1 MPAFDFVTD
10 LTVIILLAVML
21 GALGVFAWRGRLQ
34 RQKVERKNKIIHR
47 NLNASFTLGGYLL
60 EAHDDESAILAAM
73 RTGTDLLDAQG
84 CAFVPFNE
92 WKQSLPAL
100 KHGDLPLLQG
110 SDWQT
115 RLLHPA
121 TRHAC
126 RNCENRQASSECMLL
141 EKSAD
146 AENIYCVP
154 LRCGGRE
161 VGVISYLFPT
171 SVQVTQEQYFF
182 LNELVRLTDL
192 ALDSLRVHEQEISA
206 LRHIQN
212 PAVQKE
218 ELSTLLGR
226 LLEDIRQAMDIDMA
240 LIWVPA
246 EEGLRPPLL
255 LQSICPEKVDEPLWL
270 ENSSMLEG
278 IWQTVS
284 KSNKTLSLE
293 SVTLPRELAHKSDLK
308 LLALPV
314 AWRESEPLGMLLL
327 GSQPLHKFTRR
338 QLLLLRTV
346 SGQAALLIQNDLL
359 MTQLEYQAVLDERT
373 RLAREIHDGLAQT
386 LAFLKMEAARM
397 QSYIAKGDFP
407 SVEHTLQACYRT
419 LSDAYLEARQA
430 IDNLRR
436 VPEEDLSDWL
446 AMTAADFKT
455 LTGMQVNVS
464 AGEFEHA
471 FPPAVKAQL
480 TRIVQEALTNI
491 RKHAQ
496 SRTVSISAF
505 EHNGSVVVEIKDN
518 GRGFS
523 PMEKQSVSQH
533 GLRSMRERAE
543 SIGADFQIISA
554 LDMGT
559 TIRLQI
565 PIREQV
571 KL

>member
-1 MPAFDFVTD
+1 MPIFDFVTD
-10 LTVIILLAVML
+10 LTIIILLAVML
-21 GALGVFAWRGRLQ
+21 GVLGMIAWRSHLR
-34 RQKVERKNKIIHR
+34 RQKVEHENQIIHK
-47 NLNASFTLGGYLL
+47 NLNASFSLSGYLL
-60 EAHDDESAILAAM
+60 EAHDEESAILAAM
-73 RTGTDLLDAQG
+73 RAGADLLGAQG

-100 KHGDLPLLQG
+100 KHGDLPLLQEP
-110 SDWQT
+110 DWQV

-121 TRHAC
+121 TRQAC
-126 RNCENRQASSECMLL
+126 RSCQNRQAGLDCVLL
-141 EKSAD
+141 EKSVD

-161 VGVISYLFPT
+161 IGVISYLF
-171 SVQVTQEQYFF
+171 SAYVKVTEEQYSF
-182 LNELVRLTDL
+182 LTELVRLTDL
-192 ALDSLRVHEQEISA
+192 ALDGLRVHEQEISA

-212 PAVQKE
+212 PAIQKE
-218 ELSTLLGR
+218 EISTLLGR
-226 LLEDIRQAMDIDMA
+226 LLEDIRQAMDINLA

-246 EEGLRPPLL
+246 EEGLRQPLL
-255 LQSICPEKVDEPLWL
+255 LQSACPENVDEPIWL
-270 ENSSMLEG
+270 ENPSMLEG
-278 IWQTVS
+278 VWQSVS

-293 SVTLPRELAHKSDLK
+293 SVTLPRELGSKSGLK

-314 AWRESEPLGMLLL
+314 AWRENEPLGMLLL

-338 QLLLLRTV
+338 QLMLLRTV

-359 MTQLEYQAVLDERT
+359 MAQLEYQAVLNERT

-407 SVEHTLQACYRT
+407 SVDRILQACYRT
-419 LSDAYLEARQA
+419 LSDAYLDARQA

-436 VPEEDLSDWL
+436 VPEEDLANWL
-446 AMTAADFKT
+446 AMTATDFKT
-455 LTGMQVNVS
+455 LTGMQVKVS
-464 AGEFEHA
+464 SGQFEYD
-471 FPPAVKAQL
+471 FSPAVRAQL

-496 SRTVSISAF
+496 SHIVFISAF
-505 EHNGSVVVEIKDN
+505 ERDGELVVEVKDN

-523 PMEKQSVSQH
+523 PIEKQSISQH

-554 LDMGT
+554 PNKGT
-559 TIRLQI
+559 TVRLQI
-565 PIREQV
+565 PVRERA

>member
-1 MPAFDFVTD
+1 MAAFDFVTD

-21 GALGVFAWRGRLQ
+21 GILGVFAWRGRLQ
-34 RQKVERKNKIIHR
+34 RQKVERQNQIIR
-47 NLNASFTLGGYLL
+47 RDLNASFTLGGYLL
-60 EAHDDESAILAAM
+60 EAHDEESAILAAM
-73 RTGTDLLDAQG
+73 RSGFDLLGAQG

-100 KHGDLPLLQG
+100 KHGDLPLLQEP
-110 SDWQT
+110 DWQAH
-115 RLLHPA
+115 LLHPA

-126 RNCENRQASSECMLL
+126 RSCENRQASSECVLL
-141 EKSAD
+141 GKSAD
-146 AENIYCVP
+146 VGNVYCVP

-161 VGVISYLFPT
+161 IGVISYLFPT
-171 SVQVTQEQYFF
+171 PIQVTEEQYSF

-218 ELSTLLGR
+218 EISTLLGR
-226 LLEDIRQAMDIDMA
+226 LLEDIRQAMDMELA
-240 LIWVPA
+240 LVWVPA
-246 EEGLRPPLL
+246 EESLRQPLL
-255 LQSICPEKVDEPLWL
+255 LQSVCPEHADEPFWL
-270 ENSSMLEG
+270 ENPSMLEG
-278 IWQTVS
+278 VWQSVS

-293 SVTLPRELAHKSDLK
+293 SVTLPRELASKSGLK
-308 LLALPV
+308 LLALPI
-314 AWRESEPLGMLLL
+314 AWRENEPLGMLLL

-359 MTQLEYQAVLDERT
+359 MAQLEYQAVLDERT

-397 QSYIAKGDFP
+397 QSYVAKGDFP
-407 SVEHTLQACYRT
+407 SVGRTLQACYQT
-419 LSDAYLEARQA
+419 LSDAYLDARQA

-436 VPEEDLSDWL
+436 VPEENLTDWL
-446 AMTAADFKT
+446 VNTAADFKT
-455 LTGMQVNVS
+455 LTGMQVKVS
-464 AGEFEHA
+464 SGQFEYA
-471 FPPAVKAQL
+471 FSPAVRAQL

-496 SRTVSISAF
+496 SRIVSISAF
-505 EHNGSVVVEIKDN
+505 ERDGGLVVEVKDN

-523 PMEKQSVSQH
+523 PIEKQSISQH

-554 LDMGT
+554 PNKGT

-565 PIREQV
+565 PVREQAKV
-571 KL
+571 

>member
-1 MPAFDFVTD
+1 MPGFDFVTD

-21 GALGVFAWRGRLQ
+21 GVFGVFAWRERLQ
-34 RQKVERKNKIIHR
+34 RQKVERENQIIHK

-60 EAHDDESAILAAM
+60 EAHDEESAILAVM
-73 RTGTDLLDAQG
+73 RAGADLLGAQG

-92 WKQSLPAL
+92 WEQSLPAL
-100 KHGDLPLLQG
+100 KYGDLPLLQEPG
-110 SDWQT
+110 WRV

-126 RNCENRQASSECMLL
+126 RSCENRQAGSECVLL

-146 AENIYCVP
+146 AENVYCVP

-161 VGVISYLFPT
+161 IGVISYLFPAP
-171 SVQVTQEQYFF
+171 VQVTEEQYFF

-192 ALDSLRVHEQEISA
+192 ALDSMRVHEQEISA
-206 LRHIQN
+206 LRHIQD
-212 PAVQKE
+212 PAIQKE
-218 ELSTLLGR
+218 EITTLLER
-226 LLEDIRQAMDIDMA
+226 LLEDIRLAMDIDLA

-246 EEGLRPPLL
+246 KEGLRRPLL
-255 LQSICPEKVDEPLWL
+255 LQSVYPENFDEPFWV
-270 ENSSMLEG
+270 ENPSMLEG
-278 IWQTVS
+278 VWQTVS
-284 KSNKTLSLE
+284 RSNKTLSLE
-293 SVTLPRELAHKSDLK
+293 SVTLPRELASRSGLK

-314 AWRESEPLGMLLL
+314 AWRENEPLGMLLL

-407 SVEHTLQACYRT
+407 SVDRTLQACYRT
-419 LSDAYLEARQA
+419 LSDAYLDARQA

-436 VPEEDLSDWL
+436 APEEDLSDWL
-446 AMTAADFKT
+446 TMTATDFET
-455 LTGMQVNVS
+455 LTGIHVNVS
-464 AGEFEHA
+464 ASEFEHA
-471 FPPAVKAQL
+471 FQPAVKAQL

-496 SRTVSISAF
+496 SHAVSISAF
-505 EHNGSVVVEIKDN
+505 EHDGGIVVEVNDN

-523 PMEKQSVSQH
+523 PIEKQSISQH

-554 LDMGT
+554 PNMGT
-559 TIRLQI
+559 TVRLQI

-571 KL
+571 KP

>member
-1 MPAFDFVTD
+1 MPIFDFLTD
-10 LTVIILLAVML
+10 LTIITLLAVML
-21 GALGVFAWRGRLQ
+21 GVLGVFAWRGRLQ
-34 RQKVERKNKIIHR
+34 QKKIERENQVIHK

-60 EAHDDESAILAAM
+60 EAHDEEFAILAAM
-73 RTGTDLLDAQG
+73 RAGTDLLGAQG

-100 KHGDLPLLQG
+100 KHGDLPFLQEP
-110 SDWQT
+110 DWQA
-115 RLLHPA
+115 RLSNPA

-126 RNCENRQASSECMLL
+126 RSCTDRQAGSECTLL
-141 EKSAD
+141 EKTVD
-146 AENIYCVP
+146 TENIYCVP

-161 VGVISYLFPT
+161 IGVISYLFPT
-171 SVQVTQEQYFF
+171 PVQVTEEQHLF
-182 LNELVRLTDL
+182 LTELVRLTDL
-192 ALDSLRVHEQEISA
+192 ALDGLRVHEQEISA
-206 LRHIQN
+206 LRYMQS
-212 PAVQKE
+212 PAIQKE
-218 ELSTLLGR
+218 EISTLLGR
-226 LLEDIRQAMDIDMA
+226 LLEDIRQAMDIDLA

-246 EEGLRPPLL
+246 EEGLRQPLL
-255 LQSICPEKVDEPLWL
+255 LQSACPENVDEPFWL
-270 ENSSMLEG
+270 ENPSMLEG
-278 IWQTVS
+278 VWQTVS

-293 SVTLPRELAHKSDLK
+293 SVTLPREIASRSGLK

-314 AWRESEPLGMLLL
+314 AWRENEPLGMLLL

-407 SVEHTLQACYRT
+407 SVNQTLQACYQT
-419 LSDAYLEARQA
+419 LSDAYLDARQA

-436 VPEEDLSDWL
+436 VPEEDLADWL
-446 AMTAADFKT
+446 AMTATDFKT

-464 AGEFEHA
+464 SGEFEHA
-471 FPPAVKAQL
+471 FSPAVKVQL

-505 EHNGSVVVEIKDN
+505 EHDGGVVVEVKDN

-523 PMEKQSVSQH
+523 PIEKQSVSQH

-543 SIGADFQIISA
+543 SIGADFQIVSA
-554 LDMGT
+554 PDMGT
-559 TIRLQI
+559 TVRLQI
-565 PIREQV
+565 PVREQA